1 MDNIKQSSQSSN
13 FLGIEAECRAVQ
25 FSKGSQAAATWWERN
40 FGHKYI
46 DYVYDVRLERIVKRG
61 NT

>member
-1 MDNIKQSSQSSN
+1 MTSGNTEMELSLTGIK
-13 FLGIEAECRAVQ
+13 AECRAVQ
-25 FSKGSQAAATWWERN
+25 ASKGSQAAATWWERN